1 MSILPKYNKITLNK
15 KEFKFSNSTKDGQ
28 QQTHNM
34 TAKLLS
40 LYNKQRTSW
49 TELNCHQNLIHLP
62 LPIYWFNISETFKL
76 LNSDIYY

>member
-40 LYNKQRTSW
+40 LYNKQRTS
-49 TELNCHQNLIHLP
+49 
-62 LPIYWFNISETFKL
+62 
-76 LNSDIYY
+76 